1 MKVRRKIMALGTA
14 LAMAFVMIAS
24 LVMVTDVKAAV
35 PLPDLDPEIEWA
47 QYYLNSDGTFTAAET
62 ENTIAR
68 FDKNLKIDDLSVNS
82 SNKTVTITNM
92 TCNGMDIDRVAG
104 WTYVFSGTNSLSDR
118 LALDGFKDNPMSGVI
133 TIGAGNN
140 SKLTVGSIG
149 AEGQYSVK
157 LADGTT
163 SSKDLSGLTPGGSV
177 SDVVL
182 TGTTSGGDDPSEDPT
197 VDPTT
202 PTEDT
207 STVTTVTDG
216 SSATITPS
224 EDGTLSFRIDK
235 PLSYFEDGGELYIDG
250 TLIERS
256 QYTYKEGSTIIT
268 LVKELATKLSDGAA
282 HVFKVKFNDGT
293 EVTSNITVGTA
304 AAASSTA
311 ATTGTAASSTAATT
325 TKVTSP
331 KTADVLPIAGIAL
344 VFVGATAIGVIAFRR
359 KNL

>member
-1 MKVRRKIMALGTA
+1 MRQTKRRFVALSTA
-14 LAMAFVMIAS
+14 LAMALVLVAS
-24 LVMVTDVKAAV
+24 LVPMGEVEAMSKSVSSVGVTISA
-35 PLPDLDPEIEWA
+35 PDANTVIKKVTNESSGAITNDPAPSVTVSGEGVINENAYWVIDPDNVLKESTEE
-47 QYYLNSDGTFTAAET
+47 YGGESFSYWDFNSD
-62 ENTIAR
+62 N
-68 FDKNLKIDDLSVNS
+68 
-82 SNKTVTITNM
+82 
-92 TCNGMDIDRVAG
+92 
-104 WTYVFSGTNSLSDR
+104 VFSGTVEAGKDYYAAIELSSDSLEGYEWADDC
-118 LALDGFKDNPMSGVI
+118 AF
-133 TIGAGNN
+133 
-140 SKLTVGSIG
+140 TV
-149 AEGQYSVK
+149 
-157 LADGTT
+157 
-163 SSKDLSGLTPGGSV
+163 
-177 SDVVL
+177 
-182 TGTTSGGDDPSEDPT
+182 SGGTLYKVVNNPNDYSNVKFVVAKVTIAGGGTDPSEDPK
-197 VDPTT
+197 VDPTS

-216 SSATITPS
+216 SSATIAPA

-268 LVKELATKLSDGAA
+268 LVKELASKLSDGAA

-344 VFVGATAIGVIAFRR
+344 VFVGATAIGVIAIRR
-359 KNL
+359 KNS